1 MTEKK
6 IQPFRKLGAVL
17 PCAVFCLMLFAML
30 LLLLFLPKEDY
41 SQLEKRYLAAA
52 PEWDLRSVLSGR
64 FAEQAEAYI
73 ADHLPGRLF
82 LLGLNAKAERAVGR
96 QPTKSIYVG
105 KSGRLYEAP
114 CRCDTAIIERN
125 MEAINTFAALTD
137 APVHLMLVP
146 SAGYILRRD
155 IPAFHATY
163 LDDGIIRAS
172 YALGQET
179 LETVDLLTAFD
190 RAEEKESFYY
200 RTDHH
205 WTSEGAYCAYR
216 LYAQAVGRPVKPRE
230 VFSVTTVPGF
240 LGTTYSRS
248 ALWDTPAESIALW
261 KSATPFLVENSEAE
275 GRHEGLF
282 YEDALSDPDKYPV
295 FLDGNHALLRVH
307 NGSAA
312 ASGRLLVIR
321 DSFASCLG
329 CFLAEAYEEV
339 VMVDLRY
346 YKAPVADL
354 LADGDFDEI
363 LILYS
368 VGNFMTDS
376 NITRLA
382 GY

>member
-6 IQPFRKLGAVL
+6 IPPLKKLGAVL
-17 PCAVFCLMLFAML
+17 PCAVFCLTLFAML
-30 LLLLFLPKEDY
+30 LLLLFLPKENY

-82 LLGLNAKAERAVGR
+82 LLGLNAKAEQAVGR

-114 CRCDTAIIERN
+114 CRCETAIIERN
-125 MEAINTFAALTD
+125 MEAINAFAALTD
-137 APVHLMLVP
+137 TRVHLMLVP
-146 SAGYILRRD
+146 TAGYVLRQD
-155 IPAFHATY
+155 IPAFHDPY
-163 LDDGIIRAS
+163 LDDSIIRTA
-172 YALGQET
+172 YELGQET

-190 RAEEKESFYY
+190 RAEDKESFFY

-205 WTSEGAYCAYR
+205 WTSEGAYFAYQ
-216 LYAQAVGRPVKPRE
+216 LYAQTVGRPVRPKE
-230 VFSVTTVPGF
+230 AFSVTTVPGF

-248 ALWDTPAESIALW
+248 ALWDTPAESIELW
-261 KSATPFLVENSEAE
+261 ESATPFLVENSEAE
-275 GRHEGLF
+275 GMHEGLF
-282 YEDALSDPDKYPV
+282 YKEDLSEPDKYPV
-295 FLDGNHALLRVH
+295 FLDGNHALLRIH
-307 NGSAA
+307 NESAA
-312 ASGRLLVIR
+312 SSGRLLVIR

-346 YKAPVADL
+346 YKAPVEDL
-354 LADGDFDEI
+354 LTDGDIDEI